1 MERMKV
7 KGGEERGRRDG
18 THGDCKGRKRGRK
31 RVRGKGFV
39 SLPSN
44 FFESQE
50 KRGGKMSYIV
60 PGADTL
66 QSLFLM
72 KPDRAE

>member
-1 MERMKV
+1 MKV

-18 THGDCKGRKRGRK
+18 THGDCKGRKGEE

-60 PGADTL
+60 PGADTP

-72 KPDRAE
+72 KPDRAV